1 MIANFYLE
9 LFGETEIRMIVFE
22 LLKAILYGIVEGI
35 TEWLPISSTGHLIL
49 LEDWLPFDFT
59 ADPVFL
65 DEFWEMFGVVIQL
78 GAILAVVVLY
88 WSRLVPFGKGK
99 TATEK
104 RATWRLWGRV
114 LIASLPAAFVGI
126 VLDKVL
132 EKLTGKDIDGWFYNA
147 VVVAAALIVY
157 GIAFI
162 VIEHKN
168 KQKTPHVL
176 QIEDISIKNALAIGA
191 FQALS
196 IIPGTS
202 RSGSTILGSMLV
214 GISRTAAAEFS
225 FFMAIPVMVGASG
238 IKALGFLSYVSESA
252 VSIPAMAW
260 VTLLVGCAVS
270 FAVSMAAIRFL
281 MDFVK
286 KHNFAPFGV
295 YRRALGI
302 LVLILGLI
310 RG

>member
-1 MIANFYLE
+1 
-9 LFGETEIRMIVFE
+9 MIVFE

-49 LEDWLPFDFT
+49 LEDWLPFAFSS
-59 ADPVFL
+59 DPTFL

-78 GAILAVVVLY
+78 GAILAVAVLFR
-88 WSRLVPFGKGK
+88 SKLLPFGKGK
-99 TATEK
+99 TEEQK
-104 RATWRLWGRV
+104 RSTWRLWGRV
-114 LIASLPAAFVGI
+114 LIASVPAALVGI
-126 VLDKVL
+126 LGDKLL
-132 EKLTGKDIDGWFYNA
+132 EKLTGKDIDGWAYNS
-147 VVVAAALIVY
+147 VVVATALIVY
-157 GIAFI
+157 GVAFI
-162 VIEHKN
+162 LVERKN
-168 KQKTPHVL
+168 AQKAPHVV
-176 QIEDISIKNALAIGA
+176 QIEQISIQNALTIGA

-202 RSGSTILGSMLV
+202 RSGSTILGSIMM

-238 IKALGFLSYVSESA
+238 VKALGFFSYVNESGIG
-252 VSIPAMAW
+252 VPPMAW
-260 VTLLVGCAVS
+260 IVLLVGCAVS
-270 FAVSMAAIRFL
+270 FVVSMAAIRFL

-286 KHNFAPFGV
+286 KHSFAPFGI
-295 YRRALGI
+295 YRIVLGA

>member
-1 MIANFYLE
+1 MNV
-9 LFGETEIRMIVFE
+9 VFE
-22 LLKAILYGIVEGI
+22 LLKSILYGIVEGI

-49 LEDWLPFDFT
+49 LEDWLPFAFT
-59 ADPVFL
+59 TDPVL
-65 DEFWEMFGVVIQL
+65 LAEFWEMFGVVIQL

-88 WSRLVPFGKGK
+88 WKRLVPFGKGK
-99 TATEK
+99 TDAEK
-104 RATWRLWGRV
+104 RSTWRLWGRV
-114 LIASLPAAFVGI
+114 LIASIPAAFVGI
-126 VLDKVL
+126 VLDEIL
-132 EKLTGKDIDGWFYNA
+132 EEFTGKDIDGWFYNS
-147 VVVAAALIVY
+147 VVVAMALIVY

-162 VIEHKN
+162 VIERQN
-168 KQKTPHVL
+168 KQKTPNVL

-238 IKALGFLSYVSESA
+238 IKALGFLSYVSESQ
-252 VSIPAMAW
+252 VSVPAMAW
-260 VTLLVGCAVS
+260 VTLLVGCVVS

-286 KHNFAPFGV
+286 KHSFAPFGI
-295 YRRALGI
+295 YRIALGI
-302 LVLILGLI
+302 LVLILGFI

>member
-1 MIANFYLE
+1 
-9 LFGETEIRMIVFE
+9 MIVFE

-49 LEDWLPFDFT
+49 LEDWLPFAFVS
-59 ADPVFL
+59 DPVFL

-99 TATEK
+99 TAEEK
-104 RATWRLWGRV
+104 RMTWRLWGRV

-126 VLDKVL
+126 VLDKIL
-132 EKLTGKDIDGWFYNA
+132 EKATGKDIDGWFYNSI
-147 VVVAAALIVY
+147 VVACALIVY
-157 GIAFI
+157 GVAFL
-162 VIEHKN
+162 VIEKKN
-168 KQKTPHVL
+168 AQKTPHVT
-176 QIEDISIKNALAIGA
+176 QIEEISVKNALAIGA

-202 RSGSTILGSMLV
+202 RSGSTILGSILV

-238 IKALGFLSYVSESA
+238 IKALGFLSYVNESG
-252 VSIPAMAW
+252 VCVPWSAW
-260 VTLLVGCAVS
+260 ALLLVGCLVS
-270 FAVSMAAIRFL
+270 FVVSMAAIRFL

-286 KHNFAPFGV
+286 KHSFAPFGI
-295 YRRALGI
+295 YRIALGI
-302 LVLILGLI
+302 LVLIFGLI